1 MLAKVTDA
9 DRLIQ
14 ELDDQIAA
22 ERQSLLRFVEQSTAR
37 TAELM
42 MRRARLKDVLRE
54 VSNVIVR
61 EASPAQDVRQERT
74 GAKGNASS
82 IMMTALA
89 KAGADGLFGSEVN
102 KAIQNRGLSV
112 AAADKAKG
120 RLKHALLVELGA
132 DRRWRLTEK
141 GKKAI
146 ASAAK

>member
-1 MLAKVTDA
+1 MLANVTDA

-14 ELDDQIAA
+14 ELDDQIAT

-37 TAELM
+37 MAELM

-89 KAGADGLFGSEVN
+89 KAGADGLLGSEVN

-132 DRRWRLTEK
+132 DRRWRLTDK
-141 GKKAI
+141 GKKEI
-146 ASAAK
+146 AAAGK